1 MSGLTAFLAGRYAE
15 EWSAARDQELMA
27 GLDESRATRD
37 VDAKREILRRC
48 AVHMDEP
55 DQWPNGL
62 VSPRAVLARQ
72 VIMNLGATYDDHPSY
87 QPEWKP

>member
-1 MSGLTAFLAGRYAE
+1 
-15 EWSAARDQELMA
+15 
-27 GLDESRATRD
+27 
-37 VDAKREILRRC
+37 
-48 AVHMDEP
+48 MDEP